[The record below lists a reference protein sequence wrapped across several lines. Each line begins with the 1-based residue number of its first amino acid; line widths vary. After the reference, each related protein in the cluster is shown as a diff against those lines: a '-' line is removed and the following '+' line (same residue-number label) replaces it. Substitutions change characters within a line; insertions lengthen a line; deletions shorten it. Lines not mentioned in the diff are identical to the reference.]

1 MLGFRKKTRRPIVAS
16 KTMIKN
22 ENLLIFILAIIQ
34 FTHIVD
40 FMIMMPLGKQF
51 MELYEINPQQFS
63 LLVSSYAFSAFV
75 AGLIGALFIDRFD
88 RRHALLV
95 LYAGFTLG
103 TLACAFAPTYNIL
116 LFARAFTGAFGGTLG
131 ALVLA
136 IVGDV
141 VPFERRGAAIG
152 KIMTAFS
159 AASIAGV
166 PTGIFLAAHYGTS
179 APFLV
184 IGILSIGFY
193 ILSFFVIPPLRQHF
207 QQENGVAV
215 TTSPMQIIKLVS
227 TDANQRRALLF
238 TLILM
243 LGHFTIIPFIA
254 PYMQLN
260 IGFTENQVAL
270 LYAIGGCVTV
280 VCLPLF
286 GRLADRFGHILIFS
300 IASIAALFS
309 IFAITNL
316 PPVVLPIALL
326 ASASF
331 FLVASGRSVP
341 ATTLVTSVVK
351 PENRGSFM
359 SIRQSINEAG
369 LALSS
374 FIAGMMVIENPDG
387 SLGNYHYVGYFA
399 IGMSIL
405 AIFIARKLKAVS

>member
-1 MLGFRKKTRRPIVAS
+1 
-16 KTMIKN
+16 MIKN

-51 MELYEINPQQFS
+51 MELYDISPQQFS

-75 AGLIGALFIDRFD
+75 AGLIGALFIDRYD

-95 LYAGFTLG
+95 LYTGFTIG
-103 TLACAFAPTYNIL
+103 TLACAFSPTYEIL
-116 LFARAFTGAFGGTLG
+116 LAARALTGAFGGTLG

-141 VPFERRGAAIG
+141 VPFARRGAAIG

-166 PTGIFLAAHYGTS
+166 PTGIFLAASYGIS

-184 IGILSIGFY
+184 VGVMSVGFLVLSY
-193 ILSFFVIPPLRQHF
+193 FVIPPLRQHF
-207 QQENGVAV
+207 QQKDGKSFTA
-215 TTSPMQIIKLVS
+215 TPSQIIKLVS
-227 TDANQRRALLF
+227 SDPNQRRALLF
-238 TLILM
+238 TLVLM

-260 IGFTENQVAL
+260 IGFSENQVAL
-270 LYAIGGCVTV
+270 LYAIGGSVTV

-286 GRLADRFGHILIFS
+286 GRLADRWGHILIFS
-300 IASIAALFS
+300 IASIGALFS
-309 IFAITNL
+309 IYAITNL
-316 PPVVLPIALL
+316 PPVVLPLALL

-374 FIAGMMVIENPDG
+374 FIAGMIVIENPDG
-387 SLGNYHYVGYFA
+387 SLGNYQYVGYFA
-399 IGMSIL
+399 IGMSVL
-405 AIFIARKLKAVS
+405 AIFLARKLKSVS